1 MRLFL
6 LIFGFLTTSEVYLL
20 AAEAGMPQLDPTYW
34 ASQGFWLILIFTL
47 LYLALS
53 KLFIPKIKNSIDD
66 RENRIKDDLDE
77 AQKLKEVA
85 ETKLKEYE
93 ISIENAKKDVQKI
106 LFESKNKLNS
116 EIQNKK
122 KTFEKEIET
131 EIENAEKEIESFK
144 KDSLE
149 SISKISEE
157 ITSKIIENISGE
169 PMNQSSVKATVQESV
184 KKNIGKYLW
193 Q

>member
-6 LIFGFLTTSEVYLL
+6 LIFGFLITSEVYLL

-85 ETKLKEYE
+85 EAKLKEYE

-184 KKNIGKYLW
+184 KRNIGKFL
-193 Q
+193 

>member
-85 ETKLKEYE
+85 EAKLKEYE

-116 EIQNKK
+116 EIQIKK

-184 KKNIGKYLW
+184 KKNIGKYL
-193 Q
+193 

>member
-6 LIFGFLTTSEVYLL
+6 LIFGFLITSEVYLL

-85 ETKLKEYE
+85 EAKLKEYE

-131 EIENAEKEIESFK
+131 EIKNAEKEIESFK

-184 KKNIGKYLW
+184 KKNIGKYL
-193 Q
+193 

>member
-6 LIFGFLTTSEVYLL
+6 LIFGFLITSEVYLL

-85 ETKLKEYE
+85 EAKLKEYE

-106 LFESKNKLNS
+106 IFESKNKLNS

-144 KDSLE
+144 KESLE

-184 KKNIGKYLW
+184 KRNIGKYL
-193 Q
+193 

>member
-6 LIFGFLTTSEVYLL
+6 LIFGFLITSEVYLL

-184 KKNIGKYLW
+184 KKNIGKYL
-193 Q
+193 

>member
-85 ETKLKEYE
+85 EVKLKEYE

-131 EIENAEKEIESFK
+131 EIKNAEKEIESFK

-184 KKNIGKYLW
+184 KKNIGKYL
-193 Q
+193 